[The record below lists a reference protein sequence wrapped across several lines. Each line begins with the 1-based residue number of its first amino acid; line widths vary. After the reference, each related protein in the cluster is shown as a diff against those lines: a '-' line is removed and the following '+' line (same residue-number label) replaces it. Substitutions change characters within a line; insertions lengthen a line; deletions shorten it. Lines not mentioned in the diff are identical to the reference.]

1 MKTLCHMYIYMTWAT
16 VKKVLKTY
24 ELENWLG
31 IMTGVGRTRDICI
44 GAAKTGKCEGAGFRG
59 R

>member
-44 GAAKTGKCEGAGFRG
+44 GAAKNREV
-59 R
+59 